1 MPRPTILIV
10 TPAFADANNGNWQTA
25 QRWARFLAGDYRVRL
40 AKSWDGNEAQAPADL
55 LLALHARRSA
65 ASVQAWAAQRPGSPV
80 LLVLTGT
87 DLYQDIQGDA
97 SAQASLAKASALV
110 VLNDLGL
117 RALPEGLRAKAHICL
132 QSCTA
137 RQPLTHKPKH
147 CLRAL
152 MVGHLREVKSPQTYF
167 DAAALLSDRPDIR
180 LDHIGGALEPA
191 LGAAAQALMQRC
203 PTYRWLGALSHEQTR
218 RRIQSAHVLVHPSRL
233 EGGAHVVI
241 EALCSGTPV
250 LASRVDGN
258 VGLLGEDY
266 LGLFDWNDAAGLAGL
281 LRQCRDD
288 PAMLAALQSQADAR
302 AALFHPDQEKLRLLG
317 LVADLLSP
325 KPQAPQ
331 KHTE

>member
-1 MPRPTILIV
+1 MLRPAILIV

-25 QRWARFLAGDYRVRL
+25 QRWAGFLASNYRVSL
-40 AKSWDGNEAQAPADL
+40 AKSWDGNDGQAPADL

-65 ASVQAWAAQRPGSPV
+65 PSIQAWAAQRPGSPL

-87 DLYQDIQGDA
+87 DLYQDILGDA
-97 SAQASLAKASALV
+97 AAQTSLRLANALI
-110 VLNDLGL
+110 VLNERGL
-117 RALPEGLRAKAHICL
+117 CALPEGLRAKAHICL
-132 QSCTA
+132 QSCSA
-137 RQPLTHKPKH
+137 RQPLAHKPKRW
-147 CLRAL
+147 LRAL

-167 DAAALLSDRPDIR
+167 EAAELLTDRPDIR
-180 LDHIGGALEPA
+180 LDHIGAALEPA

-203 PTYRWLGALSHEQTR
+203 PQYRWLGALAHEATR
-218 RRIQSAHVLVHPSRL
+218 KRIQAAHVLVHPSRL

-266 LGLFDWNDAAGLAGL
+266 PGLFDWNDAAGLASL

-288 PAMLAALQSQADAR
+288 PAMLTALQTQANAR
-302 AALFHPDQEKLRLLG
+302 AALFHPEQEKSRLRAIVAGLLNP
-317 LVADLLSP
+317 SNP
-325 KPQAPQ
+325 PQ
-331 KHTE
+331 KE